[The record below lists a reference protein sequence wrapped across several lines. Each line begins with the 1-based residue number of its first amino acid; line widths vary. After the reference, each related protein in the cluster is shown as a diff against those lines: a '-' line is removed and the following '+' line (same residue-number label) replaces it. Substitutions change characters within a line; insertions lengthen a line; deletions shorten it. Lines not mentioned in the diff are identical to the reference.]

1 MSYAPGAMTP
11 AQQSSARGS
20 QSVQRRSSI
29 KSRPSTGGHHS
40 FFVQAPAPATAP
52 RDPRPWRDPTYRQKI
67 GNELLDYLTRNNF
80 ELEMK
85 RSLNQKSMVS
95 PTQKDFEAIFQWLYR
110 RIDPA
115 YRFMKNIDVEGPF
128 VLKQLHYPYANS
140 FSKSQWGAVGGQN
153 WSTFLG
159 MLHWIMQLAQMMD
172 RYSTGDY
179 DEACAEAGV
188 DVSGDRIIFRFLSG
202 AYRAWLEGG
211 DGEDPEADEAEADA
225 KLRPF
230 VDAMASE
237 FEQGNQQ
244 YAEEMKM
251 LEAEHEV
258 LKQRIAEAE
267 AGAPDVAKLDKHF
280 RILEDDKQKFE
291 AYNMNVEGKI
301 EKYESRNKFL
311 QEEIDKIE
319 SDLKEAEQ
327 EKNSLQESV
336 DSQGITVQDI
346 DRMNTERERLQ
357 RGLETATTK
366 LEEIK
371 RRAADK
377 EADTNRVL
385 EDLERAVDKYNS
397 LCYQNALVPSSA
409 ANANDQ
415 EFELRLNV
423 NSTPN
428 FSSSQLGTSHR
439 GSSPSDRLLADAS
452 TGYSPAHLLSLD
464 LRGSIKGR
472 LVSLRKEINERRTAA
487 IDLDM
492 KNHDLLDSIKEA
504 IDDKRAE
511 VEALEHKVR
520 AAEEEFERT
529 KETTGTQKVAS
540 DAQIEKM
547 EKELAKMRGGLG
559 ESVQLMEQREMN
571 TNIEYVHPHG
581 QKIPLFM

>member
-1 MSYAPGAMTP
+1 M
-11 AQQSSARGS
+11 
-20 QSVQRRSSI
+20 QRRSSI
-29 KSRPSTGGHHS
+29 KSRSSTSGHQS

-52 RDPRPWRDPTYRQKI
+52 RDPRPWRDPSYRQKT

-85 RSLNQKSMVS
+85 RSLSQKSMVS

-110 RIDPA
+110 RIDPG
-115 YRFMKNIDVEGPF
+115 YRFLKNIDVEGPF

-159 MLHWIMQLAQMMD
+159 MLHWIMELAQMMD
-172 RYSTGDY
+172 RYDTGEY

-211 DGEDPEADEAEADA
+211 DGDDPEAEQAEAEA

-230 VDAMASE
+230 IEAMAAE

-291 AYNMNVEGKI
+291 AYNTNVEGKV
-301 EKYESRNKFL
+301 EKYEQRNKFL
-311 QEEIDKIE
+311 LEEIEKIE
-319 SDLKEAEQ
+319 AEIKEAEQ
-327 EKNSLQESV
+327 DKGNLQDSV
-336 DSQGITVQDI
+336 DRQGITVQDI

-357 RGLETATTK
+357 RGHETTTAK
-366 LEEIK
+366 LDETK
-371 RRAADK
+371 RRSIEK
-377 EADTNRVL
+377 EMDTNRAL
-385 EDLERAVDKYNS
+385 EDLERAIDKYNS
-397 LCYQNALVPSSA
+397 LCYQIALIPSTA
-409 ANANDQ
+409 ANAHGQD
-415 EFELRLNV
+415 FELHLNID
-423 NSTPN
+423 STPN
-428 FSSSQLGTSHR
+428 YTSSQLG
-439 GSSPSDRLLADAS
+439 SSQRAGNSSGGDRLLADAN
-452 TGYSPAHLLSLD
+452 TGYNPAHVLSLD
-464 LRGSIKGR
+464 LRGSIKSS
-472 LVSLRKEINERRTAA
+472 LTSLRKEITERRTQA
-487 IDLDM
+487 IDADM
-492 KNHDLLDSIKEA
+492 KNHELLDSIKEA

-511 VEALEHKVR
+511 VEALEHRVR
-520 AAEEEFERT
+520 AAEEEFEKT

-547 EKELAKMRGGLG
+547 EKELGKMRGGLG

-571 TNIEYVHPHG
+571 TNIECVFLPPF
-581 QKIPLFM
+581 PLSFSFS